1 MVINDFGHLDSQDK
15 NDEGRKTGLKM
26 LSNEKLCDAKMIEKP
41 LMMNFMNIN
50 ICVKRLK
57 VTLSNREL
65 VLRIRPD

>member
-1 MVINDFGHLDSQDK
+1 MK
-15 NDEGRKTGLKM
+15 
-26 LSNEKLCDAKMIEKP
+26 KLCDAKMIEKP
-41 LMMNFMNIN
+41 LMNFMNIN